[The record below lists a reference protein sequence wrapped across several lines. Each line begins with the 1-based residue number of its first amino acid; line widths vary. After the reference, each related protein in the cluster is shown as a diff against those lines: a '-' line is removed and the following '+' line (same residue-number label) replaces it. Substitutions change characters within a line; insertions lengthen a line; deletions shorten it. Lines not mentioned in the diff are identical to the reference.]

1 MKRMLKVLLV
11 LLVAF
16 MPFVAVSA
24 KTTKTTTKT
33 TEAKSTKVINFY
45 VFYGNGC
52 PHCEDLLNYIAEL
65 DKDKNYNTKYNLVK
79 YETWYNQENATF
91 MTKVFNY
98 FGVTDTK
105 QMGVPLYVI
114 GDEYFT
120 GFPSP
125 ATASEEQL
133 NKAYNEIKNA
143 IDKAYNNEKYVDVV
157 AGIGSGTIDPSDAQR
172 SEEDA
177 KKTNNIIGYVI
188 LGVVVLIVIAIVFGR
203 SKSDIYYPTEES
215 EDDEDET
222 KEEKE
227 EAIKEEKVEAVEVE
241 TKTTAKKTTK
251 KSATKATSTKKTTS
265 KKNTKKKGA

>member
-1 MKRMLKVLLV
+1 MKKMLKVLLV

-16 MPFVAVSA
+16 MPFVAVNAKA
-24 KTTKTTTKT
+24 KTTTTTT
-33 TEAKSTKVINFY
+33 TAASSGKAINFY

-98 FGVTDTK
+98 FGVNDTSK
-105 QMGVPLYVI
+105 MGVPLYVI

-125 ATASEEQL
+125 TTSSAETM
-133 NKAYNEIKNA
+133 NKAYNDIKNA

-157 AGIGSGTIDPSDAQR
+157 AGIGSGTIDPSEAQKTEADAQ
-172 SEEDA
+172 
-177 KKTNNIIGYVI
+177 KTNNTIGYVI
-188 LGVVVLIVIAIVFGR
+188 LGVVILIIVAIIFGR
-203 SKSDIYYPTEES
+203 SKSDVYYPTEDE
-215 EDDEDET
+215 EDDDEDT
-222 KEEKE
+222 KEVKE
-227 EAIKEEKVEAVEVE
+227 EVKEEKVEAKAPAA
-241 TKTTAKKTTK
+241 KTTTKKTTK
-251 KSATKATSTKKTTS
+251 KSATKSTSTKKTTS
-265 KKNTKKKGA
+265 KKNTKKK